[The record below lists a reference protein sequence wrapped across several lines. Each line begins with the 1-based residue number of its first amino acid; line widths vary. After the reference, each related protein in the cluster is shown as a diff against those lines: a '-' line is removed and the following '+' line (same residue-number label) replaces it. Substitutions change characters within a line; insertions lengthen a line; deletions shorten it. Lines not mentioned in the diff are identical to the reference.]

1 MSQEISKRENAA
13 RAQISAVYGTPD
25 DEFGATLFV
34 SHHLDEID
42 ASYWV
47 EHTGQAKPD
56 AQQVLQLLELRLD
69 PEEDEIDILDFTLS
83 ADEMAEVYALAR
95 PDGRQLSPPGMAPDW
110 DQA

>member
-69 PEEDEIDILDFTLS
+69 PEEDEIDILDFTLPG
-83 ADEMAEVYALAR
+83 AVTNYVICVEF
-95 PDGRQLSPPGMAPDW
+95 DGSGNVTGVSMES
-110 DQA
+110 